1 MKPCRW
7 GPGTLKAIRDMPEDV
22 RSAFGHA
29 LHVASLGGR
38 ADSAKP
44 MKGLGSGVLE
54 VVEDHDGDA
63 YRAVYTVKLETGVYV
78 LHVFQKK
85 SKTGIA
91 TPRQDIELI
100 KERLK
105 WAIQEDRELKR

>member
-1 MKPCRW
+1 MKVCRW
-7 GPGTLKAIRDMPEDV
+7 GPGTLKAIRDMPDDI

-29 LHVASLGGR
+29 LHIASLGGR
-38 ADSAKP
+38 ADGAKP

-54 VVEDHDGDA
+54 VVEDHDGNT
-63 YRAVYTVKLETGVYV
+63 YRAVYTVRLESGVYV

-85 SKTGIA
+85 SRTGIS
-91 TPRQDIELI
+91 TPKQDIELI

-105 WAIQEDRELKR
+105 WAAQEDRKLKK